1 MEVSTRVIAALRK
14 DSRERNIEDF
24 NAIFEFFVQL
34 PHFAAWT
41 NAGLKETCH
50 LARYIECDENTVLFK
65 KHTPAK
71 CWYILLSG
79 SVFCGNQ
86 MFYKDTTFGQSSP
99 PFPHMRKDDC
109 IALEFCQI
117 IVIDYTPQEL
127 TGHAPAN
134 YRSALRSY
142 PGRYGGSVESY
153 SLQSGDTFP
162 ERESLDG
169 KSASSV
175 DSYPDL
181 FGLAEGVVDSDDE
194 SDEISQ
200 LSAQTTDPL
209 RDSLGKKPSDRTEND
224 VEVIYN
230 EVSHLPAL
238 LRLPP
243 PVRKELCQ
251 RMLYKV
257 YRDPGF
263 TIVQHGKELHSWQVL
278 LNGVLEVREEGLPAK
293 LLHVGESFGM
303 PAATQVLKQQG
314 DISTRSADCHILSIP
329 RSEFLHIINQSE
341 LNTKR
346 IKDEEGKVV
355 VVKELRASVSGGAPG
370 DVITAA
376 NPASL
381 IEHLRENHKSVDPE
395 YTEDFF
401 VTYRVFLK
409 EDVEQLTS
417 SLLHW
422 FKDSGYRYKI
432 LSIVTSWV
440 SAHFT
445 DFDYNPKLWKFLED
459 FESELRVWN
468 LKQELT
474 QFRQLCNNR
483 TLLRTITISR
493 DKADPIPLL
502 VGGAQI
508 GCGTFVTKV
517 AEGSSFDTAHLR
529 ASDEL
534 IQFND
539 TKLDQ
544 FSEDR
549 ITKMLS
555 QSIRFTLMVR
565 SNKIG
570 TKDAIQRSEDDIN
583 KNRVLDNQPRIH
595 SNSDSIGKTK
605 AFSGF
610 IDSLKQRKPQKRG
623 RLEDYP
629 VNMTLP
635 NSKLDLTGADQNDM
649 NVSRISMMSS
659 RSNMTSTSSLSSR
672 GSVGLNR
679 EAVKLYS
686 DDNVFKY
693 IQITEETTALE
704 LVYIGLDQFEI
715 LEDVANFALCEVIAV
730 HAGAVR
736 QKQLAPMT
744 KNLANRLSLSS
755 RYYLKDNR
763 KTDSL
768 VQEYIAQEMLRDTVT
783 NLLLLDPEEIARQ
796 ITLNSFEVFKKI
808 RPVEYVTD
816 LFSLK
821 SGYGQDVIEKFAEN
835 VNTEMYWVA
844 TEIVMEKSA
853 IKRARMIKHF
863 LKIAVYCQS
872 CNNFNSM
879 FCILSGL
886 AHPSLKRLD
895 ETWSKVHGKWYKV
908 FEDLHDLLDPSR
920 NMYKYRNLMN
930 NAPCRAPMIPFF
942 PVLKKDLTFIHLGI
956 DTKVEGGLINF
967 EKMRMIS
974 REIQNIQKFSSME
987 YNSRT
992 MFNLA
997 GDTGSA
1003 ARLRR
1008 KESNTI
1014 PTNNAKKLYDK
1025 GLMQRKVALYLSEIV
1040 NFDEAKLRQYSHA
1053 CEPPSPTT
1061 FVSSL
1066 QRRSLPDLTD
1076 VNRGGIQAP
1085 PPPDTTSD
1093 KTDTESSL
1101 RKSSSV
1107 ESVNSKRYLSALE
1120 NDIPGLGDTA
1130 RQEDVGR
1137 PRPEGAEQLPP
1148 VVPPRVDK
1156 MDLNNTL
1163 QSSFRKKLE
1172 QSRAQSIDSSVQP
1185 VKAFKSSSANS
1196 SPHSTPPPVSPPL
1209 LPPRQRRKSDGSGT
1223 TTV

>member
-1 MEVSTRVIAALRK
+1 MEVSTRVITALRK

-24 NAIFEFFVQL
+24 NAIFEYFVQL

-79 SVFCGNQ
+79 TVFCGNQ

-99 PFPHMRKDDC
+99 PFPHMRQDDC

-127 TGHAPAN
+127 NGHAPAS

-209 RDSLGKKPSDRTEND
+209 RDSLGKKPSDRTPHD
-224 VEVIYN
+224 VEVIFN

-278 LNGVLEVREEGLPAK
+278 LNGVLEIKEEGLPPK

-346 IKDEEGKVV
+346 LKDEEGKVV
-355 VVKELRASVSGGAPG
+355 VVKELRASVSGGQPG

-376 NPASL
+376 KPLSL
-381 IEHLRENHKSVDPE
+381 IEHLRENHKSVDPD
-395 YTEDFF
+395 YTEDFLL
-401 VTYRVFLK
+401 TYRVFLP
-409 EDVEQLTS
+409 EVEQLTS

-422 FKDSGYRYKI
+422 FKDSSYRYKI

-474 QFRQLCNNR
+474 QFRQLCNHR
-483 TLLRTITISR
+483 TLHRTISIVR
-493 DKADPIPLL
+493 DKSDPIPLL

-517 AEGSSFDTAHLR
+517 AEGSSFDRAQLR
-529 ASDEL
+529 ASDQL

-539 TKLDQ
+539 TKLEQ

-549 ITKMLS
+549 ITKMLT
-555 QSIRFTLMVR
+555 QSIRFTLVVR

-570 TKDAIQRSEDDIN
+570 TKEAIQRSEDDIN

-595 SNSDSIGKTK
+595 SSDIGKTK

-610 IDSLKQRKPQKRG
+610 IDSLKQKKPQKRG
-623 RLEDYP
+623 RLEDLP
-629 VNMTLP
+629 AMTLP
-635 NSKLDLTGADQNDM
+635 TSKLDLSGSDTASDISS
-649 NVSRISMMSS
+649 SRISMATSRANMTSS
-659 RSNMTSTSSLSSR
+659 RSNLTSSSSR

-679 EAVKLYS
+679 EAVKLYC

-763 KTDSL
+763 KTESL
-768 VQEYIAQEMLRDTVT
+768 VQEHVAQDMLRDTVT
-783 NLLLLDPEEIARQ
+783 NFLLLDPEEIARQ

-816 LFSLK
+816 LFGLK
-821 SGYGQDVIEKFAEN
+821 SGFGQDNIEKFAEK

-844 TEIVMEKSA
+844 TEIVTEKSI

-863 LKIAVYCQS
+863 LKVAAYCQS

-1008 KESNTI
+1008 KESNTVV
-1014 PTNNAKKLYDK
+1014 TSNAKKLYDK
-1025 GLMQRKVALYLSEIV
+1025 GLMQRKVALYLSEII

-1061 FVSSL
+1061 FVSTL
-1066 QRRSLPDLTD
+1066 QRRSLPDLTEM
-1076 VNRGGIQAP
+1076 NRGNNQAAP
-1085 PPPDTTSD
+1085 APDTKSD
-1093 KTDTESSL
+1093 KVCVIVL
-1101 RKSSSV
+1101 
-1107 ESVNSKRYLSALE
+1107 A
-1120 NDIPGLGDTA
+1120 
-1130 RQEDVGR
+1130 
-1137 PRPEGAEQLPP
+1137 
-1148 VVPPRVDK
+1148 
-1156 MDLNNTL
+1156 
-1163 QSSFRKKLE
+1163 
-1172 QSRAQSIDSSVQP
+1172 
-1185 VKAFKSSSANS
+1185 
-1196 SPHSTPPPVSPPL
+1196 
-1209 LPPRQRRKSDGSGT
+1209 
-1223 TTV
+1223 